1 MGLRLRVLCVW
12 KENDMAFDI
21 MRLFEDEEYVSPGSI
36 GGKIKKYR
44 ELRGWS
50 QKELG
55 LRCGFSAS
63 TADVRIAQ
71 YEKNKKIPREKALK
85 DIAAALE
92 IDECALFDAD
102 MLPYNR
108 MYHALFDMEDFH
120 GLHPVKK
127 EDGYY
132 LEFSGRTVL
141 DQNITKFDFRDF
153 LEKWYEM
160 RQKYQP
166 NSSDTPEEKAA
177 KEKEYALWRG
187 EYPHNVARE
196 TTERMRDA
204 MREHRLQA
212 ELDELYAKRNSESEL
227 SRMEKA
233 LEGVMSEVRAEYTP
247 IQLESELIYLIKE
260 SMEKGLPV
268 ERFSPE
274 ERVEMDYDYIHL
286 FSIKSEEI
294 TKNDENKK
302 LYACLVCAIETMQQH
317 RINITR
323 SVTSKDKELFITYKY
338 PSSQYRYFD
347 TLQHCWEDITY
358 IIERK
363 PYWSKEELDDL
374 DEKFRAKVTG
384 ENDISFSENDD
395 SED

>member
-1 MGLRLRVLCVW
+1 
-12 KENDMAFDI
+12 MAFDI
-21 MRLFEDEEYVSPGSI
+21 MKLFEDDEYVSPGSI

-132 LEFSGRTVL
+132 LEFSGPTVL
-141 DQNITKFDFRDF
+141 DQNITKIDFRNF

-177 KEKEYALWRG
+177 KAKEYATWRG

-196 TTERMRDA
+196 TSERMRDA

-212 ELDELYAKRNSESEL
+212 ELDELYAKRNTEAEN
-227 SRMEKA
+227 SRIDKA
-233 LEGVMSEVRAEYTP
+233 LETIMPDVRAAYTP
-247 IQLESELIYLIKE
+247 IQKESDLIYLIKDA
-260 SMEKGLPV
+260 MEKGLQV
-268 ERFSPE
+268 ERFTPE
-274 ERVEMDYDYIHL
+274 ERMEIDYDYIHL

-294 TKNDENKK
+294 TKDDDSKR
-302 LYACLVCAIETMQQH
+302 LYARLVCAVETMQQN
-317 RINITR
+317 RINIIK
-323 SVTSKDKELFITYKY
+323 SITSKDKELFVTYKY
-338 PSSQYRYFD
+338 PSSQYRFFE
-347 TLQHCWEDITY
+347 TLEHSWEDIAY
-358 IIERK
+358 ILERQ
-363 PYWSKEELDDL
+363 PWWSKEELDDL
-374 DEKFRAKVTG
+374 ETKFRIKITG
-384 ENDISFSENDD
+384 ENDVLLSDMDGGD
-395 SED
+395 SE

>member
-1 MGLRLRVLCVW
+1 
-12 KENDMAFDI
+12 MAFDI
-21 MRLFEDEEYVSPGSI
+21 MKLFEDDEYVSPGSI

-132 LEFSGRTVL
+132 LEFSGPTVL
-141 DQNITKFDFRDF
+141 DQNIIKIDFRDF

-166 NSSDTPEEKAA
+166 NSSDTPEEKAVKA
-177 KEKEYALWRG
+177 KEYAIWRG
-187 EYPHNVARE
+187 EYPHNVAKE
-196 TTERMRDA
+196 TSERMRDA

-212 ELDELYAKRNSESEL
+212 ELDELYAKRNSEAEI
-227 SRMEKA
+227 SRIDKA
-233 LEGVMSEVRAEYTP
+233 LEGIMTEVKASYSP
-247 IQLESELIYLIKE
+247 IEKESDLIYLIKE
-260 SMEKGLPV
+260 LLEKGLPV
-268 ERFSPE
+268 ERFTPE
-274 ERVEMDYDYIHL
+274 ERMEIDYDYIHL
-286 FSIKSEEI
+286 FSIKSADI
-294 TKNDENKK
+294 TKDDDSKK
-302 LYACLVCAIETMQQH
+302 LYARLVCAVETMQQN
-317 RINITR
+317 RINITK
-323 SVTSKDKELFITYKY
+323 SITSKDKELFVTYKY
-338 PSSQYRYFD
+338 PSSQYRFFE
-347 TLQHCWEDITY
+347 TLQHSWEDISY
-358 IIERK
+358 ILERK
-363 PYWSKEELDDL
+363 PWWSKDELDDL
-374 DEKFRAKVTG
+374 ETKFRTKITG
-384 ENDISFSENDD
+384 KNDVMLSDMDGGDAE
-395 SED
+395 

>member
-1 MGLRLRVLCVW
+1 
-12 KENDMAFDI
+12 MAFDI
-21 MRLFEDEEYVSPGSI
+21 MRLFEDDDYISPGSI

-55 LRCGFSAS
+55 IRCGFSAS

-132 LEFSGRTVL
+132 LEFSGPTVL
-141 DQNITKFDFRDF
+141 DQNITKIDFMDF
-153 LEKWYEM
+153 LKKWYEM
-160 RQKYQP
+160 RQKYLP
-166 NSSDTPEEKAA
+166 NSSDTLEEKAA
-177 KEKEYALWRG
+177 KAKEYAVWRG
-187 EYPHNVARE
+187 EYPNNVARE

-212 ELDELYAKRNSESEL
+212 ELDQLYAKRNSEAEI
-227 SRMEKA
+227 SRIDKA
-233 LEGVMSEVRAEYTP
+233 LEGIMPEIKAGYTP
-247 IQLESELIYLIKE
+247 IQNESDLIYLIKE
-260 SMEKGLPV
+260 AIEKGLPV
-268 ERFSPE
+268 ERISPE
-274 ERVEMDYDYIHL
+274 ERTEIDYDYIHL

-294 TKNDENKK
+294 MKDDNSKR
-302 LYACLVCAIETMQQH
+302 LYARLECAIETMQQN
-317 RINITR
+317 RINIIKGI
-323 SVTSKDKELFITYKY
+323 TSKDKELYVTYKY
-338 PSSQYRYFD
+338 PSSQYRYFEI
-347 TLQHCWEDITY
+347 LEHSWEDITY
-358 IIERK
+358 ILERQ
-363 PYWSKEELDDL
+363 PWWSKEELDEL
-374 DEKFRAKVTG
+374 EEKFRTKITG
-384 ENDISFSENDD
+384 ENDISFVDQISDD
-395 SED
+395 E

>member
-1 MGLRLRVLCVW
+1 
-12 KENDMAFDI
+12 MAFDI
-21 MRLFEDEEYVSPGSI
+21 MKLFEDDEYVSPGSI

-132 LEFSGRTVL
+132 LEFSGPTVL
-141 DQNITKFDFRDF
+141 DQNITKIDFRNF

-177 KEKEYALWRG
+177 KAKEYATWRG
-187 EYPHNVARE
+187 EYPHNVAKE
-196 TTERMRDA
+196 TSERMRDA

-212 ELDELYAKRNSESEL
+212 ELDELYAKRNTEAEN
-227 SRMEKA
+227 SRIDKA
-233 LEGVMSEVRAEYTP
+233 LETIMPDVRAAYTP
-247 IQLESELIYLIKE
+247 IQKESDLIYLIKDA
-260 SMEKGLPV
+260 MEKGLQV
-268 ERFSPE
+268 ERFTPE
-274 ERVEMDYDYIHL
+274 ERMEIDYDYIHL
-286 FSIKSEEI
+286 FSIKSEDI
-294 TKNDENKK
+294 TKDDDSKR
-302 LYACLVCAIETMQQH
+302 LYARLVCAVETMQQN
-317 RINITR
+317 RINIIK
-323 SVTSKDKELFITYKY
+323 SITSKDKELFVTYKY
-338 PSSQYRYFD
+338 PSSQYRFFE
-347 TLQHCWEDITY
+347 TLEHSWEDIAY
-358 IIERK
+358 ILERQ
-363 PYWSKEELDDL
+363 PWWSKEELDDL
-374 DEKFRAKVTG
+374 ETKFRIKITG
-384 ENDISFSENDD
+384 ENDVLLSDMDGGD
-395 SED
+395 SE

>member
-1 MGLRLRVLCVW
+1 
-12 KENDMAFDI
+12 MAFDI
-21 MRLFEDEEYVSPGSI
+21 MKLFEDDEYVSPGSI

-132 LEFSGRTVL
+132 LEFSGPTVL
-141 DQNITKFDFRDF
+141 DQNITKIDFRDF

-177 KEKEYALWRG
+177 KAKEYAIWRG
-187 EYPHNVARE
+187 EYPHNVAKE
-196 TTERMRDA
+196 TSERMRDA

-212 ELDELYAKRNSESEL
+212 ELDELYAKRNTEAEN
-227 SRMEKA
+227 SRIDKA
-233 LEGVMSEVRAEYTP
+233 LETIMPDVRAAYTP
-247 IQLESELIYLIKE
+247 IQKESDLIYLIKDA
-260 SMEKGLPV
+260 MEKGLQV
-268 ERFSPE
+268 ERFTPE
-274 ERVEMDYDYIHL
+274 ERMEIDYDYIHL
-286 FSIKSEEI
+286 FSIKSEDI
-294 TKNDENKK
+294 TKDDDSKR
-302 LYACLVCAIETMQQH
+302 LYARLVCAVETMQQN
-317 RINITR
+317 RINIIK
-323 SVTSKDKELFITYKY
+323 SITSKDKELFVTYKY
-338 PSSQYRYFD
+338 PSSQYRFFE
-347 TLQHCWEDITY
+347 TLEHSWEDIAY
-358 IIERK
+358 ILERQ
-363 PYWSKEELDDL
+363 PWWSKEELDDL
-374 DEKFRAKVTG
+374 ETKFRIKITG
-384 ENDISFSENDD
+384 ENDVLLSDMDGGD
-395 SED
+395 SE

>member
-1 MGLRLRVLCVW
+1 
-12 KENDMAFDI
+12 MAFDI
-21 MRLFEDEEYVSPGSI
+21 MKLFEDDEYVSPGSI

-132 LEFSGRTVL
+132 LEFSGPTVL
-141 DQNITKFDFRDF
+141 DQNITKIDFRNF

-177 KEKEYALWRG
+177 KAKEYATWRG
-187 EYPHNVARE
+187 EYPHNVAKE
-196 TTERMRDA
+196 TSERMRDA

-212 ELDELYAKRNSESEL
+212 ELDELYAKRNTEAEN
-227 SRMEKA
+227 SRIDKA
-233 LEGVMSEVRAEYTP
+233 LETIMPDVRAAYTP
-247 IQLESELIYLIKE
+247 IQKESDLIYLIKDA
-260 SMEKGLPV
+260 MEKGLQV
-268 ERFSPE
+268 ERFTPE
-274 ERVEMDYDYIHL
+274 ERMEIDYDYIHL

-294 TKNDENKK
+294 TKDDDSKR
-302 LYACLVCAIETMQQH
+302 LYARLVCAVETMQQN
-317 RINITR
+317 RINIIK
-323 SVTSKDKELFITYKY
+323 SITSKDKELFVTYKY
-338 PSSQYRYFD
+338 PSSQYRFFE
-347 TLQHCWEDITY
+347 TLEHSWEDIAY
-358 IIERK
+358 ILERQ
-363 PYWSKEELDDL
+363 PWWSKEELDDL
-374 DEKFRAKVTG
+374 ETKFRIKITG
-384 ENDISFSENDD
+384 ENDVLLSDMDGGD
-395 SED
+395 SE